1 MNDELN
7 TTNNVN
13 QPAAAAPA
21 PNEVLT
27 PEAQQPM
34 EDPIEAPVEPEVKTP
49 AESGTFT
56 PPVAGMVPTG
66 WAFPQDLASSLAM
79 TTEDPEVASTGVDEV
94 NQPTDDVDAG
104 GPSEELPESV
114 KGKKKW
120 ASLRGLLQEKGS
132 KKLQES
138 VPYPDFL
145 DEDRVPK
152 TPEELVDILNRISDD
167 MERAEF
173 GEWDDD
179 DEDEDDFEESTKK
192 KLRKSKKLQESV
204 PYPDFLDEDR
214 VPETPEELVDIL
226 NHINDDMD
234 KVDRGEW
241 GEWDDDEDDED
252 EDDFE
257 ESAKK
262 KLRKSKKLHEEFDL
276 EEDSE
281 EEEPEDAEDHDESEE
296 PEDDCESCEDL
307 EENPEEIPD
316 LLDTIADIL
325 RKKDFDGS
333 DEFEDEDEDEFEG
346 GDFPAEDLEMD
357 EAVKYPA
364 GSKPAHPVEASA
376 TQALPKTP
384 VSYEDDIIR
393 QYEKRALARKALIEK
408 LKKPLWEKELDEI
421 ADTDERDK
429 EIGYKSIDDAID
441 EGSLGEK
448 FDRALKNPFEESYK
462 GASGWAAHNNLGRLS
477 EKRLNFRKMI
487 GKGFLD

>member
-34 EDPIEAPVEPEVKTP
+34 EDPIEAPAEPEVKTP

-94 NQPTDDVDAG
+94 NQPVDDMDAG

-114 KGKKKW
+114 RGKKKW
-120 ASLRGLLQEKGS
+120 ASLRGLLQEK
-132 KKLQES
+132 E
-138 VPYPDFL
+138 
-145 DEDRVPK
+145 
-152 TPEELVDILNRISDD
+152 
-167 MERAEF
+167 
-173 GEWDDD
+173 
-179 DEDEDDFEESTKK
+179 
-192 KLRKSKKLQESV
+192 SKKLQESV

-226 NHINDDMD
+226 NHISDDME
-234 KVDRGEW
+234 KVAW
-241 GEWDDDEDDED
+241 GEWDDEDDEDDED

-281 EEEPEDAEDHDESEE
+281 EEEPEDEEDHDELEE
-296 PEDDCESCEDL
+296 PESDCESCEDL

-346 GDFPAEDLEMD
+346 GDFPVEDLEMD

-376 TQALPKTP
+376 AQALPKTP

-429 EIGYKSIDDAID
+429 EVGYKSIDDAID

-477 EKRLNFRKMI
+477 EKRLNFRKMV

>member
-49 AESGTFT
+49 AEAGTFT

-94 NQPTDDVDAG
+94 NQPVDDMDAG

-114 KGKKKW
+114 RGKKKW

-179 DEDEDDFEESTKK
+179 
-192 KLRKSKKLQESV
+192 
-204 PYPDFLDEDR
+204 
-214 VPETPEELVDIL
+214 
-226 NHINDDMD
+226 
-234 KVDRGEW
+234 
-241 GEWDDDEDDED
+241 EDDED

-257 ESAKK
+257 ESTKK

-281 EEEPEDAEDHDESEE
+281 EEEPEDEEDHDESEE
-296 PEDDCESCEDL
+296 PENDCESCEDL

-376 TQALPKTP
+376 AQALPKTP

>member
-94 NQPTDDVDAG
+94 NQPVDDMDAG

-145 DEDRVPK
+145 DEDRVP
-152 TPEELVDILNRISDD
+152 
-167 MERAEF
+167 
-173 GEWDDD
+173 
-179 DEDEDDFEESTKK
+179 
-192 KLRKSKKLQESV
+192 
-204 PYPDFLDEDR
+204 
-214 VPETPEELVDIL
+214 ETPEELVDIL
-226 NHINDDMD
+226 HRISDDME
-234 KVDRGEW
+234 KVAW
-241 GEWDDDEDDED
+241 GEWDDDEDDEDDED

-281 EEEPEDAEDHDESEE
+281 EEEPEDEEDHDELEE
-296 PEDDCESCEDL
+296 PESDCESCEEL

-376 TQALPKTP
+376 AQALPKTP

-429 EIGYKSIDDAID
+429 EVGYKSIDDAID

-477 EKRLNFRKMI
+477 EKRLNFRKMV

>member
-94 NQPTDDVDAG
+94 NQPVDDMDAG

-114 KGKKKW
+114 RGKKKW
-120 ASLRGLLQEKGS
+120 ASLRGLLQEK
-132 KKLQES
+132 E
-138 VPYPDFL
+138 
-145 DEDRVPK
+145 
-152 TPEELVDILNRISDD
+152 
-167 MERAEF
+167 
-173 GEWDDD
+173 
-179 DEDEDDFEESTKK
+179 
-192 KLRKSKKLQESV
+192 SKKLQESV

-226 NHINDDMD
+226 RHINDDMD
-234 KVDRGEW
+234 KVAW
-241 GEWDDDEDDED
+241 GEWDDEDDEDDED

-281 EEEPEDAEDHDESEE
+281 EEEPEDEEDHDEFEE
-296 PEDDCESCEDL
+296 PEGDCESCEDL

-364 GSKPAHPVEASA
+364 GSKPAHPVEAGA
-376 TQALPKTP
+376 AQALPKTP

-429 EIGYKSIDDAID
+429 EVGYKSIDDAID

-477 EKRLNFRKMI
+477 EKRLNFRKMV

>member
-13 QPAAAAPA
+13 QPAAATPA

-27 PEAQQPM
+27 SDAQQPM

-49 AESGTFT
+49 AEAGTFT

-94 NQPTDDVDAG
+94 NQPVDDMDAG

-114 KGKKKW
+114 GGKKKW

-145 DEDRVPK
+145 DEDRVPE
-152 TPEELVDILNRISDD
+152 TPEELVDILHRISDD

-173 GEWDDD
+173 
-179 DEDEDDFEESTKK
+179 
-192 KLRKSKKLQESV
+192 
-204 PYPDFLDEDR
+204 
-214 VPETPEELVDIL
+214 
-226 NHINDDMD
+226 
-234 KVDRGEW
+234 

-257 ESAKK
+257 ESTKK

-281 EEEPEDAEDHDESEE
+281 EEEPEDVEDHDESEE

-325 RKKDFDGS
+325 RKKDFDDS
-333 DEFEDEDEDEFEG
+333 DEFEDEDEFEG

-376 TQALPKTP
+376 AQALPKTP

>member
-13 QPAAAAPA
+13 QPVGAQPAAAAPA

-34 EDPIEAPVEPEVKTP
+34 EDPIEAPVEPEVKAP
-49 AESGTFT
+49 AEAGTFT

-94 NQPTDDVDAG
+94 NQPVDDMDAG

-114 KGKKKW
+114 RSKKKW
-120 ASLRGLLQEKGS
+120 VSLRG
-132 KKLQES
+132 
-138 VPYPDFL
+138 
-145 DEDRVPK
+145 
-152 TPEELVDILNRISDD
+152 
-167 MERAEF
+167 
-173 GEWDDD
+173 
-179 DEDEDDFEESTKK
+179 
-192 KLRKSKKLQESV
+192 
-204 PYPDFLDEDR
+204 
-214 VPETPEELVDIL
+214 
-226 NHINDDMD
+226 
-234 KVDRGEW
+234 
-241 GEWDDDEDDED
+241 
-252 EDDFE
+252 
-257 ESAKK
+257 
-262 KLRKSKKLHEEFDL
+262 LHEEFDPDDSDEFEDEEGGL
-276 EEDSE
+276 EEMGEEPEEVEEFESE
-281 EEEPEDAEDHDESEE
+281 EEEELEDE
-296 PEDDCESCEDL
+296 CESCEDL

-316 LLDTIADIL
+316 LLDVIADIL
-325 RKKDFDGS
+325 RKKDLDDS
-333 DEFEDEDEDEFEG
+333 DEFEDKDESEAENFDG
-346 GDFPAEDLEMD
+346 DDFPVEDLEMD

-364 GSKPAHPVEASA
+364 GSKPAHPVEASVA
-376 TQALPKTP
+376 QALPKTP

-393 QYEKRALARKALIEK
+393 QYERRALARKALIEK

-429 EIGYKSIDDAID
+429 EVGYKSIDDAID

-477 EKRLNFRKMI
+477 EKRLNFRKMV

>member
-13 QPAAAAPA
+13 QPVGAQPAAAAPA

-27 PEAQQPM
+27 PDAQQPM

-49 AESGTFT
+49 AEAGTFT
-56 PPVAGMVPTG
+56 PPVEGMVPTG

-94 NQPTDDVDAG
+94 NQPVDDMDAG

-114 KGKKKW
+114 RGKKKW
-120 ASLRGLLQEKGS
+120 VSLRGLLQEK
-132 KKLQES
+132 E
-138 VPYPDFL
+138 
-145 DEDRVPK
+145 
-152 TPEELVDILNRISDD
+152 
-167 MERAEF
+167 
-173 GEWDDD
+173 
-179 DEDEDDFEESTKK
+179 
-192 KLRKSKKLQESV
+192 SKKLQESV

-226 NHINDDMD
+226 RRISDDMER
-234 KVDRGEW
+234 VEF

-281 EEEPEDAEDHDESEE
+281 EEEPEDEEDHDEFEE
-296 PEDDCESCEDL
+296 PEGDCESCEDL

-325 RKKDFDGS
+325 RKKDFDDS
-333 DEFEDEDEDEFEG
+333 DEFEDEDEPEAENFDG
-346 GDFPAEDLEMD
+346 DDFPVEDLEMD

-376 TQALPKTP
+376 SQALPKTP

>member
-27 PEAQQPM
+27 SDAQQPM
-34 EDPIEAPVEPEVKTP
+34 ADPIEAPVEPEVKTP

-56 PPVAGMVPTG
+56 PPVTGMVPTG

-94 NQPTDDVDAG
+94 NQPVDDMDAG

-114 KGKKKW
+114 RGKKKW
-120 ASLRGLLQEKGS
+120 ASLRGLLQEK
-132 KKLQES
+132 E
-138 VPYPDFL
+138 
-145 DEDRVPK
+145 
-152 TPEELVDILNRISDD
+152 
-167 MERAEF
+167 
-173 GEWDDD
+173 
-179 DEDEDDFEESTKK
+179 
-192 KLRKSKKLQESV
+192 SKKLQESV

-226 NHINDDMD
+226 HRISADIET
-234 KVDRGEW
+234 VAW
-241 GEWDDDEDDED
+241 GEWDDDKDDED

-281 EEEPEDAEDHDESEE
+281 EEEPEDEEDHDELEE
-296 PEDDCESCEDL
+296 PESDCESCEEL

-325 RKKDFDGS
+325 RKKDFDDS

-346 GDFPAEDLEMD
+346 GDFPVEDLEMD

-376 TQALPKTP
+376 AQALPKTP

-429 EIGYKSIDDAID
+429 EVGYKSIDDAID

-477 EKRLNFRKMI
+477 EKRLNFRKMV

>member
-27 PEAQQPM
+27 PEAQQPV
-34 EDPIEAPVEPEVKTP
+34 EDPIEAPAEPEVKTP

-94 NQPTDDVDAG
+94 NQPVDDMDAG

-145 DEDRVPK
+145 DEDRVP
-152 TPEELVDILNRISDD
+152 
-167 MERAEF
+167 
-173 GEWDDD
+173 
-179 DEDEDDFEESTKK
+179 
-192 KLRKSKKLQESV
+192 
-204 PYPDFLDEDR
+204 
-214 VPETPEELVDIL
+214 ETPEELVDIL
-226 NHINDDMD
+226 HRINDDMD

-241 GEWDDDEDDED
+241 DDEDDEDDED

-257 ESAKK
+257 ESTKK

-281 EEEPEDAEDHDESEE
+281 EEEPEDEEDHDEFEE
-296 PEDDCESCEDL
+296 PEGDCESCEDL

-346 GDFPAEDLEMD
+346 GDFPVEDLEMD

-376 TQALPKTP
+376 AQALPKTP

-429 EIGYKSIDDAID
+429 EVGYKSIDDAID

-477 EKRLNFRKMI
+477 EKRLNFRKMV

>member
-49 AESGTFT
+49 AEAGTFT

-94 NQPTDDVDAG
+94 NQPVDDMDAG

-114 KGKKKW
+114 RSKKKW
-120 ASLRGLLQEKGS
+120 VSLRGLLQEK
-132 KKLQES
+132 E
-138 VPYPDFL
+138 
-145 DEDRVPK
+145 
-152 TPEELVDILNRISDD
+152 
-167 MERAEF
+167 
-173 GEWDDD
+173 
-179 DEDEDDFEESTKK
+179 
-192 KLRKSKKLQESV
+192 SKKLQESV

-214 VPETPEELVDIL
+214 VPETPEELVGIL
-226 NHINDDMD
+226 HRINDDMD
-234 KVDRGEW
+234 RAEF

-257 ESAKK
+257 ESTKK

-281 EEEPEDAEDHDESEE
+281 EEGPEDVEDHDESEE

-333 DEFEDEDEDEFEG
+333 DEFEDEDEPEAENFDG
-346 GDFPAEDLEMD
+346 DDFPIEDLEMD

-376 TQALPKTP
+376 AQALPKTP

-477 EKRLNFRKMI
+477 EKRLNFRKMV

>member
-94 NQPTDDVDAG
+94 NQPVDDMDAG

-114 KGKKKW
+114 RGKKKW

-167 MERAEF
+167 MEKVAW

-179 DEDEDDFEESTKK
+179 KEGDEEGEDDFEEST
-192 KLRKSKKLQESV
+192 
-204 PYPDFLDEDR
+204 
-214 VPETPEELVDIL
+214 
-226 NHINDDMD
+226 
-234 KVDRGEW
+234 
-241 GEWDDDEDDED
+241 
-252 EDDFE
+252 
-257 ESAKK
+257 KK

-281 EEEPEDAEDHDESEE
+281 EEEPEDEEDHDEFEE
-296 PEDDCESCEDL
+296 PEGDCESCEDL

-346 GDFPAEDLEMD
+346 GDFPVEDLEMD

-364 GSKPAHPVEASA
+364 GSKPAQPVEASA
-376 TQALPKTP
+376 AQALPKTP

-429 EIGYKSIDDAID
+429 EVGYKSIDDAID

-477 EKRLNFRKMI
+477 EKRLNFRKMV

>member
-27 PEAQQPM
+27 PDAQQPM
-34 EDPIEAPVEPEVKTP
+34 EDPIEAPVEPEVKAP

-94 NQPTDDVDAG
+94 NQPVDDMDAG

-152 TPEELVDILNRISDD
+152 TPEELVDILH
-167 MERAEF
+167 
-173 GEWDDD
+173 
-179 DEDEDDFEESTKK
+179 
-192 KLRKSKKLQESV
+192 
-204 PYPDFLDEDR
+204 
-214 VPETPEELVDIL
+214 
-226 NHINDDMD
+226 HINDDMD
-234 KVDRGEW
+234 KVAW
-241 GEWDDDEDDED
+241 GEWDDEDDEDDED

-281 EEEPEDAEDHDESEE
+281 EEEPEDEEDHDEFEE
-296 PEDDCESCEDL
+296 PEGDCESCEDL

-346 GDFPAEDLEMD
+346 GDFPVEDLEMD

-376 TQALPKTP
+376 AQALPKTP

-429 EIGYKSIDDAID
+429 EVGYKSIDDAID

-477 EKRLNFRKMI
+477 EKRLNFRKMV

>member
-94 NQPTDDVDAG
+94 NQPVDDMDAG

-114 KGKKKW
+114 RGKKKW
-120 ASLRGLLQEKGS
+120 ASLRGLLQEK
-132 KKLQES
+132 E
-138 VPYPDFL
+138 
-145 DEDRVPK
+145 
-152 TPEELVDILNRISDD
+152 
-167 MERAEF
+167 
-173 GEWDDD
+173 
-179 DEDEDDFEESTKK
+179 
-192 KLRKSKKLQESV
+192 SKKLQESV

-226 NHINDDMD
+226 HHISDDME
-234 KVDRGEW
+234 KVAW
-241 GEWDDDEDDED
+241 GEWDDEDDED

-257 ESAKK
+257 ESTKK

-281 EEEPEDAEDHDESEE
+281 EEESEDVEDHDESEE
-296 PEDDCESCEDL
+296 PEDDCESCEEL

-346 GDFPAEDLEMD
+346 GDFPVEDLEMD

-376 TQALPKTP
+376 AQALPKTP

-429 EIGYKSIDDAID
+429 EVGYKSIDDAID

-448 FDRALKNPFEESYK
+448 FERALKNPFEESYK
-462 GASGWAAHNNLGRLS
+462 GAAGWAAHKNLGRLS